1 MRIYVLKKSSVIRT
15 VVFVLLIAC
24 ALVYTT
30 VVLNKDISAF
40 NEGETDLMPIC
51 RVDTQD
57 KNISLTIDT
66 AFGEDYTQE
75 ILDVL
80 KENNVKATFCV
91 LGMWAEKN
99 PELVKAIAADGHE
112 IISHSM
118 NHERYPDLEE
128 TQVISDAKA
137 AQEYLRQAASVDTP
151 YIRMPYGAFDNMVMN
166 ALTSNGFIP
175 IKWSLDS
182 KDWEGNGAEEI
193 VNRITGNLTSGD
205 IVMFQ
210 NNVQDT
216 PEALKTLLP
225 MLKENGYQIVPL
237 DTLVLKGEYMV
248 DSNGLQTQ
256 KNPSQNTAQPSETAQ
271 MSASPVPSDT
281 TSSAPLQD
289 SQQ

>member
-40 NEGETDLMPIC
+40 NEGETDRMPIC
-51 RVDTQD
+51 RVDTQN

-66 AFGEDYTQE
+66 AFGEDYTEE
-75 ILDVL
+75 ILNVL
-80 KENNVKATFCV
+80 KENDVKATFCV

-99 PELVKAIAADGHE
+99 PELVKAIVADGHE

-128 TQVISDAKA
+128 TQVIEDATA
-137 AQEYLRQAASVDTP
+137 AREYLKQVASVDTP

-166 ALTSNGFIP
+166 ALESNGFIP

-193 VNRITGNLTSGD
+193 VKRVTGNLTSGD

-210 NNVQDT
+210 NNVKDT

-225 MLKENGYQIVPL
+225 MLKQNGYQVVPL
-237 DTLVLKGEYMV
+237 DTLVLKGDYSV
-248 DSNGLQTQ
+248 DQNGLQTQ
-256 KNPSQNTAQPSETAQ
+256 KNASQNAAEPSQTAQSAAPS
-271 MSASPVPSDT
+271 PSSGV
-281 TSSAPLQD
+281 SSAPSQD
-289 SQQ
+289 TQ

>member
-66 AFGEDYTQE
+66 AFGEDYTEE
-75 ILDVL
+75 ILSVL
-80 KENNVKATFCV
+80 KENDVKATFCV

-99 PELVKAIAADGHE
+99 PELIKAIVADGHE

-128 TQVISDAKA
+128 TQVVEDATA
-137 AQEYLRQAASVDTP
+137 AREYLKQTASVDTP

-166 ALTSNGFIP
+166 ALESNGFIP

-193 VNRITGNLTSGD
+193 VKRVTGNLTSGD

-210 NNVQDT
+210 NNVKDT

-225 MLKENGYQIVPL
+225 MLKQNGYQVVPL
-237 DTLVLKGEYMV
+237 DTLVLKGDYTV
-248 DSNGLQTQ
+248 DQNGLQTQ
-256 KNPSQNTAQPSETAQ
+256 KNASQNAVEPSQTAQSIAPSP
-271 MSASPVPSDT
+271 SPSV
-281 TSSAPLQD
+281 SSAP
-289 SQQ
+289 SQYTQQ